1 MLKTNTHKYLGP
13 ISVLL
18 SQKLWGGNQQSV
30 FYRAFQEMLMH
41 AKVWEPF
48 LQPLQYN
55 VFF

>member
-41 AKVWEPF
+41 AKVWEP
-48 LQPLQYN
+48 LP
-55 VFF
+55 